1 MSYPTTIKGQKI
13 VLQLGDGESPEAFT
27 TVCGLN
33 TRGLQRSRA
42 ANDAQ
47 VWDCTDPDALPII
60 ERESGASDWTITG
73 EGYAVAAELDRIEE
87 AFETPANWRVT
98 FFGAG
103 TTATRTYTGN
113 AIMTDLNIGA
123 TNGEKA
129 SISLTLS
136 GNGAL
141 VKDTTP

>member
-13 VLQLGDGESPEAFT
+13 VLQLGDGASPEVFT

-33 TRGLQRSRA
+33 TRGLQRSRQ

-47 VWDCTDPDALPII
+47 IWDCTDPDALPII
-60 ERESGASDWTITG
+60 ERESGASDWTING
-73 EGYAVAAELDRIEE
+73 EGYAVATELDRIEE
-87 AFETPANWRVT
+87 AFETPANWRLV
-98 FFGAG
+98 FFGSG
-103 TTATRTYTGN
+103 TTAVRTYRGN

-136 GNGAL
+136 GNGEL
-141 VKDTTP
+141 VIDSTP